1 MHGPLTH
8 VGTAYVNWFTGVYWV
23 FMPLV
28 RWLGSLG
35 QCLCGCVQLVRAEV
49 LEDASSS
56 HSGAVGSQ
64 RERPYTVKQG
74 VKADNC
80 QGNKFLPGLMVWDPA
95 LW

>member
-1 MHGPLTH
+1 MSAWAINTPRNSLGEL
-8 VGTAYVNWFTGVYWV
+8 VYWGEKGV

-35 QCLCGCVQLVRAEV
+35 QGLYGCVKLV

-64 RERPYTVKQG
+64 RKRPYTVKQG

-80 QGNKFLPGLMVWDPA
+80 RGNKFLPGLMVRDPA